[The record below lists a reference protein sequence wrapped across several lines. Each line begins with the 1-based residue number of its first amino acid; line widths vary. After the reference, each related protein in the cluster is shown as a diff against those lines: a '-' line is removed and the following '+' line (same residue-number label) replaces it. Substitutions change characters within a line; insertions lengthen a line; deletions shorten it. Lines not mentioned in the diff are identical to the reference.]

1 MANIKVTL
9 ELEDR
14 DYVRNLKAAEAQT
27 RALGTA
33 GATAGAAGAAGI
45 GAMTVA
51 MRGLQAATMA
61 AMTAMAP
68 LLAAV
73 ATFQTIS
80 AAFRLGDDI
89 SDLAAGSGIAEE
101 KIIALRNALAASGGD
116 ADGAARMITKL
127 TNNLQEATE
136 IGSTAQKNMAKL
148 GFSLEDLRTMTP
160 EQALQKT
167 IEGLAGMQDPVERNA
182 MAFDLLGK
190 NAANID
196 WASVAQGTA
205 TTTDAQRA
213 QADAARRV
221 GEAFDAIGA
230 AFNQTLLAIME
241 LLAPFADLI
250 SDLSQT
256 SELGGVVSGVFTV
269 LKGVFAATAVVAYGV
284 AQTIIGLI
292 DGIYSLGKAGAQVL
306 TGDLSGASATFN
318 GMLGRQEARLKKT
331 GDFAEKQYNRIFN
344 PGAMAAGG
352 TGQTANRTLTNKKDD
367 AEAAKRTRLAERE
380 AELRAEEL
388 DKAQDL
394 TLEIGNQT
402 AALQRKYESELASI
416 GLSDRQRALS
426 EQLRQVDEKR
436 REDIV
441 KIQQLQRLTAD
452 EQAAAIAEI
461 NNKYAEQ
468 TREIVK
474 GNEEL
479 AKRKFVQQEMNS
491 LATNDLTNMRNY
503 AQEGRKLLE
512 QQRASRLGTE
522 VERQAVMDLFELR
535 KRYGDEI
542 QQLQI
547 KRAQSTDELERK
559 QLAVQIANKQALLK
573 NEEGYLENVF
583 QIRAKIYEQSRTFS
597 EGLDQAMIKFAETVT
612 DNAAYAGRIFDTM
625 AQGFTDSI
633 MNFVQTGKL
642 SFKDLFKSL
651 MAEIIKMQVNKL
663 FLSIFGKGGPMGT
676 LFAGLFA
683 DGGYIPSGKYG
694 IVGEAGPELVRGP
707 GTVTSAADTA
717 AMMGTGGGMVAVTY
731 NINATDARSFKELVA
746 SDPAFIYNVTRLG
759 ARRIPR

>member
-9 ELEDR
+9 ELEDK

-45 GAMTVA
+45 GTMAVA

-73 ATFQTIS
+73 VTLQTVGK
-80 AAFRLGDDI
+80 AFTLGDDI
-89 SDLAAGSGIAEE
+89 SDLAAGSGIAAE
-101 KIIALRNALAASGGD
+101 KIIALRGALAASGGD

-136 IGSTAQKNMAKL
+136 MGSNAQKNMLKL
-148 GFSLEDLRTMTP
+148 GFSLEDIKTMTP

-167 IEGLAGMQDPVERNA
+167 INGLAGMQDPVERNA
-182 MAFDLLGK
+182 LAFDLLGK

-196 WASVAQGTA
+196 WANVAEGTA

-213 QADAARRV
+213 QAEAARRV

-230 AFNQTLLAIME
+230 TFNSVMLSLME

-250 SDLSQT
+250 TDLAKT

-331 GDFAEKQYNRIFN
+331 GDFAQKQWQRIVSPGTTAADTKQTYNRAF
-344 PGAMAAGG
+344 
-352 TGQTANRTLTNKKDD
+352 TDKKAE
-367 AEAAKRTRLAERE
+367 AEAAKRERLAERE
-380 AELRAEEL
+380 AELRAAEL

-402 AALQRKYESELASI
+402 EALQRKFESELASI
-416 GLSDRQRALS
+416 GLSDRQRALA

-441 KIQQLQRLTAD
+441 KIQQLQRLTAE

-468 TREIVK
+468 TREITK

-479 AKRKFVQQEMNS
+479 AKRRFVNQEISNFVKTD
-491 LATNDLTNMRNY
+491 LANMVR
-503 AQEGRKLLE
+503 QRGETDKLLA
-512 QQRASRLGTE
+512 QQRASRAATE
-522 VERQAVMDLFELR
+522 PERQSIMELFELR
-535 KRYGDEI
+535 RQYNE
-542 QQLQI
+542 QI
-547 KRAQSTDELERK
+547 FNLDQERQKSTDQIERD
-559 QLAVQIANKQALLK
+559 QLRVRIGNLRMLLK
-573 NEEGYLENVF
+573 EEEGYLAKTQET
-583 QIRAKIYEQSRTFS
+583 RAKIYEQSRTFS

-625 AQGFTDSI
+625 AKGFTDSI
-633 MNFVQTGKL
+633 MNFVETGKL

-651 MAEIIKMQVNKL
+651 MAEIIKMQVNKF
-663 FLSIFGKGGPMGT
+663 FLSIFGKGGPVGS

-683 DGGYIPSGKYG
+683 DGGYIPSGKFG
-694 IVGEAGPELVRGP
+694 IVGEAGPEFVRGP
-707 GTVTSAADTA
+707 ATVTSARDTA
-717 AMMGTGGGMVAVTY
+717 AIMGAGGGMTAITY

-759 ARRIPR
+759 ARRMPR